1 MCHSIGC
8 SQEPRVS
15 ASVFAAVSSIRRIS
29 SSVSFIR
36 EAAAASATWRGLVAP
51 TRGSTPFAIAHAIA
65 TCATE
70 ALCSSPTA
78 RITFTSFSICGSCPL
93 YVSPRFLP
101 AKDVPCHTFLTMR
114 PAPAPYMQRTSF
126 RFPCNNPKSLPS
138 RTSGKANYNGF
149 ARQKHGN
156 LQPKV
161 FPRHASI
168 LQDCG
173 WKRQHF

>member
-70 ALCSSPTA
+70 ALCSSP
-78 RITFTSFSICGSCPL
+78 
-93 YVSPRFLP
+93 FLP
-101 AKDVPCHTFLTMR
+101 AKDVQCHTFLTMR

-138 RTSGKANYNGF
+138 RTSVKANYNGF